1 LGERFTA
8 AYLKTGLDA
17 LRRKVREA
25 YRRLKHCHVCARS
38 CAVNRL
44 LNEKGECR
52 AGRDVF
58 ISGYGPH
65 FGEEAPLVGRH
76 GSGTIFF
83 SFCNLKCIFCQNYEI
98 SWLGEGWRVSIRELA
113 RIMLRLSSGGCHN
126 INLVSPTHY
135 VPQILAALW
144 YAARDGL
151 DLPIVY
157 NTGGYDA
164 LDTIKLLDGV
174 IDIYM
179 PDLKYMDAA
188 LGQKLS
194 GIPDYPEVAA
204 KAIKEMQQQVGDL
217 VIERNG
223 IARRGLLVRHLVL
236 PGYLDNTEKVL
247 KFLAS
252 EVSPNCFVNVMG
264 QYYPAYEAEK
274 YPPLNRR
281 LTAAEYREA
290 INMARQYGL
299 RVYHD

>member
-25 YRRLKHCHVCARS
+25 YRRLKHCHICARS

-113 RIMLRLSSGGCHN
+113 RIMLRLSSRGCHN

-194 GIPDYPEVAA
+194 GIPDYPGVAA

-217 VIERNG
+217 VIERDG

-264 QYYPAYEAEK
+264 QYYPAYEADK

>member
-1 LGERFTA
+1 MGERFTA

-65 FGEEAPLVGRH
+65 FGEETPLVGRH

-113 RIMLRLSSGGCHN
+113 RIMLRLSSRGCHN

-151 DLPIVY
+151 GLPIVY

-164 LDTIKLLDGV
+164 LDTIKFLDGV

-194 GIPDYPEVAA
+194 GIPDYPGVAA

-217 VIERNG
+217 VIERDG

-264 QYYPAYEAEK
+264 QYYPAYEADK

>member
-1 LGERFTA
+1 MEEEFNT
-8 AYLKTGLDA
+8 AYLKMGLGK

-25 YRRLKHCHVCARS
+25 YRRLKHCHMCARS
-38 CAVNRL
+38 CTVNRL
-44 LNEKGECR
+44 LNQKGECR

-65 FGEEAPLVGRH
+65 FGEEAPLVGLH

-83 SFCNLKCIFCQNYEI
+83 SFCNLKCVFCQNYEI
-98 SWLGEGWRVSIRELA
+98 SWLGEGRQVSIRELA
-113 RIMLRLSSGGCHN
+113 RIMLRLSSRGCHN

-164 LDTIKLLDGV
+164 LDTIRLLDGV

-188 LGQKLS
+188 LGEKLS

-204 KAIKEMQQQVGDL
+204 KNIKEMQRQVGDL
-217 VIERNG
+217 VVERDG
-223 IARRGLLVRHLVL
+223 MARRGLLVRHLVL

-281 LTAAEYREA
+281 LAAAEYREA
-290 INMARQYGL
+290 IRMARQYGL

>member
-1 LGERFTA
+1 LGGKFTP
-8 AYLKTGLDA
+8 AYFKTGLGA

-25 YRRLKHCHVCARS
+25 YRRLKHCHICARH
-38 CAVNRL
+38 CGVNRL

-52 AGRDVF
+52 AGREVF

-65 FGEEAPLVGRH
+65 FGEEAPLVGEH

-83 SFCNLKCIFCQNYEI
+83 TFCNLKCVFCQNYEI
-98 SWLGEGWRVSIRELA
+98 SWLGEGRRVSIRELA
-113 RIMLRLSSGGCHN
+113 RIMLRLASMGCHN
-126 INLVSPTHY
+126 INLVSPSHY

-144 YAARDGL
+144 FAARDGL
-151 DLPIVY
+151 HIPIVY

-164 LDTIKLLDGV
+164 LATIKLLDGV

-179 PDLKYMDAA
+179 PDLKYMDPA
-188 LGQKLS
+188 LGLKLS
-194 GIPDYPEVAA
+194 GIPDYPEAAA
-204 KAIKEMQQQVGDL
+204 KALKEMQRQVGDL
-217 VIERNG
+217 VIDQDG

-236 PGYLDNTEKVL
+236 PGHLDNTEKVV
-247 KFLAS
+247 KFLAR
-252 EVSPNCFVNVMG
+252 EISPNCFVNVMG
-264 QYYPAYEAEK
+264 QYYPVYEADK

-290 INMARQYGL
+290 IKIARQQGL

>member
-1 LGERFTA
+1 M
-8 AYLKTGLDA
+8 
-17 LRRKVREA
+17 
-25 YRRLKHCHVCARS
+25 
-38 CAVNRL
+38 
-44 LNEKGECR
+44 
-52 AGRDVF
+52 
-58 ISGYGPH
+58 
-65 FGEEAPLVGRH
+65 GRH

-98 SWLGEGWRVSIRELA
+98 SWLGEGWWVSIRELA
-113 RIMLRLSSGGCHN
+113 RIMLRLSSRGCHN

-164 LDTIKLLDGV
+164 LDTIRLLDGV

-188 LGQKLS
+188 LGEKLS

-204 KAIKEMQQQVGDL
+204 KNIKEMQRQVGDL
-217 VIERNG
+217 VIEPDG

-281 LTAAEYREA
+281 LAAAEYREA
-290 INMARQYGL
+290 IRMARQYGL